1 MLCAASVRSL
11 LCVGKGWKQRV
22 SSPSR
27 AALQL
32 FTQSLTVVAP
42 FIVLRRSVHSDVRSS
57 LLHSHV
63 RGHCMHSLNMFL
75 RPAGSAHR
83 RPQPAAM
90 LNATVQ
96 TPVLPVSTA
105 LDRPLLSS
113 TSSSSLTTTVIETE
127 LDESSGPDEDMQ
139 TMAPS
144 AARKRR
150 HDEISKD
157 VEAQ

>member
-1 MLCAASVRSL
+1 
-11 LCVGKGWKQRV
+11 
-22 SSPSR
+22 
-27 AALQL
+27 
-32 FTQSLTVVAP
+32 
-42 FIVLRRSVHSDVRSS
+42 
-57 LLHSHV
+57 
-63 RGHCMHSLNMFL
+63 
-75 RPAGSAHR
+75 
-83 RPQPAAM
+83 M